1 MSSGLFITLEG
12 GEGSGKSVQSSK
24 LYEKLTQ
31 CYGDQHAVRT
41 REPGG
46 SMGAELIRN
55 MLLTGEVDR
64 WFPVSEML
72 LFYAARYDHWRRTI
86 LPALLHGKIV
96 ICDRFFDSSVVYQGG
111 GHGIPRKF
119 FDAIH
124 EMFEDTDSARSFF
137 PDRTYVLDIEPHEGV
152 TRSNTRI
159 SQSAEHE
166 DRFERIDITFHQKV
180 RNEYLMILKE
190 NPDRCVKI
198 DASQSIEQI
207 HNDIWQ
213 DFTAVLSSHGFRP
226 LKKQMGRNPRST
238 P

>member
-1 MSSGLFITLEG
+1 MNSGFFITLEG
-12 GEGSGKSVQSSK
+12 GEGSGKSVQCSK
-24 LYEKLTQ
+24 LYERLMQ
-31 CYGDQHAVRT
+31 CYGSQSVVKT

-46 SMGAELIRN
+46 SAGAELIRN

-86 LPALLHGKIV
+86 LPTLLRGGIV

-111 GHGIPRKF
+111 GHGIPRKY

-124 EMFEDTDSARSFF
+124 EMFEDIDSERSFF

-152 TRSNTRI
+152 ARSNARI
-159 SQSAEHE
+159 SQSVEQE
-166 DRFERIDITFHQKV
+166 DRFERIDIAFHQKV
-180 RNEYLMILKE
+180 RHEYLAILDK
-190 NPDRCVKI
+190 NPARCVKI

-207 HNDIWQ
+207 HHDIWQ
-213 DFTAVLSSHGFRP
+213 DLTSVLTLHGFEQILP
-226 LKKQMGRNPRST
+226 LA
-238 P
+238 